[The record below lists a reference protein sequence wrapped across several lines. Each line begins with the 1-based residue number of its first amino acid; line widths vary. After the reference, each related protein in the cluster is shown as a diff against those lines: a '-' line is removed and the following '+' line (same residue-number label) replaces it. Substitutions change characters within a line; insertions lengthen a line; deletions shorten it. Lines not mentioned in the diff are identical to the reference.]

1 MSPAG
6 HGSSTTGHAQ
16 APDLAIARLRDY
28 FNRRTNWQR
37 RLWNPGTVVVL
48 RETLEAS
55 QLLETGHLRERAVID
70 LVRTAERRAGPD
82 LGVGPPALRATL
94 QASLREVHKS
104 PMARYELE
112 HLLKSI
118 EPNYLGRWSEALVV
132 TPVSEPGK
140 LATEQ
145 ASRILAG
152 HLLGLGFSPD
162 YLHQW
167 ATWLGRGQKPATL
180 SDVFAAAEGV
190 TRRQSRTWSVFVPF
204 DAIERHEQWMPEE
217 WLEPQAATE
226 WMRREAPQAAARHN
240 GGFLLDI
247 EAPDPWAAVEQ
258 ANDLIES
265 LAARVAVG
273 MPGQP
278 RFEHL
283 SKAFVSGSNEESL
296 LGRPRRQVDIHSL
309 KRQNALFSVN
319 APALAGRLRSA
330 IDLVAPLETG
340 APGAAVAG
348 GWAAL
353 EAALARP
360 GTPNSEAAKDLAVL
374 VACSFPRAELTP
386 LTYAYEDQSNDA
398 LSRQLRSARS
408 NLERCE
414 LMGAAIQNNEALEF
428 GNPSDRAAVERI
440 RGIIAEPQAVLNRV
454 VDYVEEALLRLYRQR
469 NMVLH
474 AGKTDSVAMSSA
486 LRTAPPLVGAGFDR
500 LVHDALTV
508 GDSDPLRLVARARI
522 ELSMCGKEGGSSIWD
537 LLGH

>member
-1 MSPAG
+1 MSPAE
-6 HGSSTTGHAQ
+6 HSSSTTGHAQ

-28 FNRRTNWQR
+28 FGRRTNWQR

-48 RETLEAS
+48 REALEAS
-55 QLLETGHLRERAVID
+55 QLLETGHLRERAVVD
-70 LVRTAERRAGPD
+70 LARTAERRAGPD
-82 LGVGPPALRATL
+82 LGVGPPALRTTL

-104 PMARYELE
+104 PIARYELE
-112 HLLKSI
+112 YLLKSVG
-118 EPNYLGRWSEALVV
+118 PNYLGRWSEALV
-132 TPVSEPGK
+132 SEPGK
-140 LATEQ
+140 LATEH

-152 HLLGLGFSPD
+152 HLLGLGFSPH
-162 YLHQW
+162 YLHRW
-167 ATWLGRGQKPATL
+167 ATWLRQRRKPATL
-180 SDVFAAAEGV
+180 SDVFAEAEKV
-190 TRRQSRTWSVFVPF
+190 ARRQSQAWSVFVPF
-204 DAIERHEQWMPEE
+204 DAIDRQEQRMPEE

-226 WMRREAPQAAARHN
+226 WMRREVPRTAARQN

-247 EAPDPWAAVEQ
+247 KAPDPWAAVEQ
-258 ANDLIES
+258 ANDSIES

-273 MPGQP
+273 KRGRV

-283 SKAFVSGSNEESL
+283 SKAFVSGSNKEFL
-296 LGRPRRQVDIHSL
+296 LGRPRRQVNIRSL

-360 GTPNSEAAKDLAVL
+360 DTPNSEAARDLAVL

-386 LTYAYEDQSNDA
+386 LTHAYTNQLDDA

-414 LMGAAIQNNEALEF
+414 LLGAAIRDNEALEF

-454 VDYVEEALLRLYRQR
+454 VGYVEEALLRLYRQR